1 LIRTSCLSAGAMAA
15 AVMATA
21 APGQA
26 STLELNKLEPR
37 DRGCRAYFVIGTAN
51 QSFQTFKVDLILFR
65 KDGIVDRRVAVD
77 LGPLRAGKTTV
88 KTFDLDAASC
98 DQIGTLLLNDVLDCK
113 SDPAAPAGDCL
124 ADFTLSTRSAVEFK
138 K

>member
-1 LIRTSCLSAGAMAA
+1 MAA
-15 AVMATA
+15 ALLTWAT
-21 APGQA
+21 PGRA

-37 DRGCRAYFVIGTAN
+37 DRGCRAYFVIGTGN

-77 LGPLRAGKTTV
+77 LGPLRAGKMTV
-88 KTFDLDAASC
+88 KTFDLEAASC

-113 SDPAAPAGDCL
+113 SDPPAATGDCL
-124 ADFTLSTRSAVEFK
+124 ADFTLSTRSPVEFK